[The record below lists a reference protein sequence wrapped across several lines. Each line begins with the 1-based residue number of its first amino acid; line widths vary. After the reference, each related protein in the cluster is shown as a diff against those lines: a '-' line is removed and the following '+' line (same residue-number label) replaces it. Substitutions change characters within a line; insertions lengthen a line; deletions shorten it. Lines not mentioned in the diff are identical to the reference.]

1 LNDPFVTNFSTY
13 YHTQKKMGGI
23 MMLVGMSLEA
33 KFKNTVKPKECAD
46 DMSQRL
52 SAIASARCKRS
63 FSTIFSYFAPRLRS
77 YAIKQMGNEAL
88 AMELVQDTMSNV
100 WQKAH
105 LFNAE
110 KGSPSTWIFTIARN
124 IRFDMLRKQSKRKE
138 DICADDLWTVL
149 CEQTA
154 DVNEVS
160 MDHQA
165 TVNEIERMFE
175 LLPVKQKLVI
185 EAIYIQGKSQQEV
198 ADELNIPL
206 GTVKSR
212 TRLALQRLTEML
224 KEDD

>member
-1 LNDPFVTNFSTY
+1 
-13 YHTQKKMGGI
+13 
-23 MMLVGMSLEA
+23 MLVGISLEDHQSKSIA
-33 KFKNTVKPKECAD
+33 PKECAEE
-46 DMSQRL
+46 MSQFLCR
-52 SAIASARCKRS
+52 IAESRCKVS
-63 FSTIFSYFAPRLRS
+63 FAKVFGFFAPRLRS
-77 YAIKQMGNEAL
+77 YALKQTGNEAL

-124 IRFDMLRKQSKRKE
+124 LRFDMLRKQQNRKE
-138 DICADDLWTVL
+138 DICADDLWPVL

-160 MDHQA
+160 LEENITMQQ
-165 TVNEIERMFE
+165 VGE
-175 LLPVKQKLVI
+175 LFDSLPDKQKVVL
-185 EAIYIQGKSQQEV
+185 EAIYVEGKSQQEV
-198 ADELNIPL
+198 ADELDIPL

-212 TRLALQRLTEML
+212 TRLALQRLKEML

>member
-1 LNDPFVTNFSTY
+1 
-13 YHTQKKMGGI
+13 
-23 MMLVGMSLEA
+23 MSLEA
-33 KFKNTVKPKECAD
+33 KLENTIKPKECAD
-46 DMSQRL
+46 DMCQYL
-52 SAIASARCKRS
+52 SAVADGRCKRS
-63 FSTIFSYFAPRLRS
+63 FSTVFSYFAPRLRS

-88 AMELVQDTMSNV
+88 AMELVQDTMSTV

-124 IRFDMLRKQSKRKE
+124 LRFDMLRKQSKRKE
-138 DICADDLWTVL
+138 DICADDLWAVL

-154 DVNEVS
+154 DINEVS

-165 TVNEIERMFE
+165 TVDEIGHMIE

-185 EAIYIQGKSQQEV
+185 EAIYREGKSQQEV
-198 ADELNIPL
+198 ADDLNIPL

-224 KEDD
+224 KDDD